1 MIRVLI
7 ASSCAV
13 ACPQG
18 TLAKFSFLRKVRS
31 LSSATKRPFWA
42 QSLFIMTVII
52 PMAAAM
58 VYYSFFALD
67 RYASQT
73 ELVVRQPGSGAGAGA
88 MAGLAMLVGGTNPT
102 SREETLFLQAYMTS
116 VDMLGVLE
124 KEINWSA
131 HYKVQGQDPLFWL
144 AQDSPRED
152 VFKFYQRMVTAT
164 YDETNG
170 LLKVAVQAYDPV
182 FAQKTL
188 ALIVSTS
195 QAFVNELSWQMARE
209 QLRFARVELA
219 LARKTYEDKRANL
232 VAFQRE
238 SNVLDLEST
247 AQARATLIHQIEGQ
261 LVAARAELSAI
272 LVNLSPDSPQVLQR
286 RNIIRSLESEL
297 AAERKR
303 LTSSQFDS
311 GLNVLASQYREL
323 TVDAGIAEEA
333 YKFAVAAVENARI
346 EATKQLRAL
355 LVIVH
360 PNLPD
365 EPTYPTPIYNLI
377 ALLLGLLMLYGI
389 FRFLIATIEDHRD

>member
-1 MIRVLI
+1 
-7 ASSCAV
+7 
-13 ACPQG
+13 
-18 TLAKFSFLRKVRS
+18 
-31 LSSATKRPFWA
+31 
-42 QSLFIMTVII
+42 
-52 PMAAAM
+52 MALAM
-58 VYYSFFALD
+58 VYYALFALD

-116 VDMLGVLE
+116 VDMLDALE
-124 KEINWSA
+124 KEIAWSA
-131 HYKVQGQDPLFWL
+131 HYKEQVQDPFFWL
-144 AQDSPRED
+144 AEDSPQED
-152 VFKFYQRMVTAT
+152 VLKFYQRMVTAT

-170 LLKVAVQAYDPV
+170 LLKVAVQAYDPA

-188 ALIVSTS
+188 DFIVATS
-195 QAFVNELSWQMARE
+195 QGFVNELSWQMARE
-209 QLRFARVELA
+209 QLRFARGELA
-219 LARKTYEDKRANL
+219 LARKTYEEKRADL
-232 VAFQRE
+232 VSFQRE
-238 SNVLDLEST
+238 SNVLDLETT
-247 AQARATLIHQIEGQ
+247 ASARAALIHQIEGQ
-261 LVAARAELSAI
+261 MVAARAELSA
-272 LVNLSPDSPQVLQR
+272 LLTNLSPDSPQVMQR
-286 RNIIRSLESEL
+286 RNIIRSLENEL
-297 AAERKR
+297 VAERKR

-311 GLNVLASQYREL
+311 GLNVLASEYREL

-355 LVIVH
+355 LVIVK